1 MGIRLRQYSTICGA
15 LVTVLLLQVLSS
27 LVPAWASAE
36 EEGFEAGEVVVKL
49 DPARGA
55 GIEGINAD
63 YGSVTLERLLGSA
76 GIYLIELPA
85 ASDTEAVAERMEED
99 PRLLYAE
106 PNFVAE
112 APEGDAR
119 KAFAR
124 GTSAEASTQYA
135 HDALNL
141 SRAHEI
147 GRGAG
152 ATVAVLDTGAQL
164 GHPALRANFRGTEK
178 YDFVGD
184 DTNPSDRPVGLDADG
199 NGLEDEMV
207 GHGTHVAGIVD
218 AVAPEARIMPLRVLD
233 SEGYGN
239 VFLVAEAIS
248 FAERHGAD
256 AINLSLSTPSRS
268 DLLQDVLEEATEDGV
283 VVAAA
288 AGNSNTATP
297 QYPAAGEGE
306 EPSADG
312 LLAVT
317 SVDRYERKS
326 GFASFG
332 PWVDVAAPGTA
343 IRSAFPVNRYASW
356 SGTSMAT
363 PFVAGQAALL
373 RGEDPSL
380 GVAETEALIHES
392 ARPLDAKNPAHAGML
407 GAGHSDA
414 GASLEGLLSD
424 ADD

>member
-1 MGIRLRQYSTICGA
+1 MGIRLRQRSTICGA
-15 LVTVLLLQVLSS
+15 LAVAFLMQVWFG
-27 LVPAWASAE
+27 LVPAGASTE
-36 EEGFEAGEVVVKL
+36 EEGFEVGEVIVKL
-49 DPARGA
+49 DPASGA
-55 GIEGINAD
+55 GIEEINAD

-85 ASDTEAVAERMEED
+85 ASDTEAVAEEMEED

-124 GTSAEASTQYA
+124 GTSAGSSEQYA
-135 HDALNL
+135 YDALNL
-141 SRAHEI
+141 ARAHGI

-164 GHPALRANFRGTEK
+164 GHPALRANFQGTKK

-184 DTNPSDRPVGLDADG
+184 DTNPSDRATGLDADG
-199 NGLEDEMV
+199 NGLPDEMA
-207 GHGTHVAGIVD
+207 GHGTHVAGIV
-218 AVAPEARIMPLRVLD
+218 ASVAPQAKIMPLRVLD

-239 VFLVAEAIS
+239 VFLIAEAVS

-268 DLLQDVLEEATEDGV
+268 DLLQDIVEEATEGGV

-288 AGNSNTATP
+288 AGNSNTPTP
-297 QYPAAGEGE
+297 QYPAAGEEE

-317 SVDRYERKS
+317 SVDRYEKKS

-332 PWVDVAAPGTA
+332 PWVDVAAPGNA
-343 IRSAFPVNRYASW
+343 IRSAFPVSRYASW
-356 SGTSMAT
+356 SGTSMAA

-380 GVAETEALIHES
+380 GAAEAEALIRDT

-407 GAGHSDA
+407 GAGHADV
-414 GASLEGLLSD
+414 GASLEGLRSG
-424 ADD
+424 AGG